1 MNYRGKRIY
10 QLHDEIRLKNKIV
23 SSFEIDQRIIDY
35 NLIEENVAYYC
46 KCGLNFIQANIN
58 DD

>member
-1 MNYRGKRIY
+1 MLKKLKEECGIFGIY
-10 QLHDEIRLKNKIV
+10 SESK
-23 SSFEIDQRIIDY
+23 
-35 NLIEENVAYYC
+35 EENVAYYC